1 MSTMLKIGALGT
13 GNTGNQIVS
22 LAKERLEIPVIAINS
37 SVKDLE
43 TLPEDIQTY
52 RISDQEG
59 MSQGAGKNRELAKKF
74 LKDSIIKL
82 LSDEN
87 VISFLVDL
95 DICFVVASMG
105 GGTGSGTAPI
115 IMSILSQQFPDTLF
129 ILVGVG
135 PVQQEALSAHVN
147 TMEFLQEMYS
157 NLPNV
162 RYMLYD
168 NDNFANMPSYKMMEQ
183 VNSEVV
189 EDMKVISGFYNIA
202 TKYDS
207 IDKEDTLR
215 LVSFPGRIAVA
226 RVEDIKEKD
235 LDSASIEERII
246 QTIKRNAHMEL
257 QRDQKV
263 MATGLITNL
272 SSSMIEGF
280 NNHIPRVHDL
290 IGEPVHE
297 FLHVGMNPDKKDKN
311 SVFLIMSGLSAV
323 NDKISKISERIE
335 EIEERQRTQ
344 EEQSALDA
352 EKIGQ
357 LSSMISKNDGRQA
370 QANENVNLDDIFSKF
385 M

>member
-1 MSTMLKIGALGT
+1 MSMMKIGALGA
-13 GNTGNQIVS
+13 GNTGNQIVT
-22 LAKERLEIPVIAINS
+22 LAKERLDIPVIAINS
-37 SVKDLE
+37 SMKDLE
-43 TLPEDIQTY
+43 TLPEDVKKY
-52 RISDQEG
+52 RIADQDG

-147 TMEFLQEMYS
+147 SMEFLQEMYA

-168 NDNFANMPSYKMMEQ
+168 NDNYSDMSSYKMMEK

-189 EDMKVISGFYNIA
+189 EDMKVLSGFFNIA

-215 LVSFPGRIAVA
+215 LLSFPGRIAVA

-235 LDSASIEERII
+235 LDSATIEERLIQII
-246 QTIKRNAHMEL
+246 KKNAHMEL

-297 FLHVGMNPDKKDKN
+297 FLHVGINADRKDTN

-323 NDKISKISERIE
+323 NDKIAKISERIE
-335 EIEERQRTQ
+335 EIEERQRIQ

-357 LSSMISKNDGRQA
+357 LSSMISKNDGRKTQA
-370 QANENVNLDDIFSKF
+370 EANVNLEDIFSKF

>member
-1 MSTMLKIGALGT
+1 MSMMKIGALGA
-13 GNTGNQIVS
+13 GNTGNQIVT
-22 LAKERLEIPVIAINS
+22 LAKERLDIPVIAINS
-37 SVKDLE
+37 SMKDLE
-43 TLPEDIQTY
+43 TLPDDVKKY
-52 RISDQEG
+52 RIADQDG

-82 LSDEN
+82 LNDEH

-147 TMEFLQEMYS
+147 TMEFLQEMYA

-168 NDNFANMPSYKMMEQ
+168 NDNYADMSSYKMMEK

-189 EDMKVISGFYNIA
+189 EDMKVLSGFFNIA

-215 LVSFPGRIAVA
+215 LLSFPGRIAVA

-235 LDSASIEERII
+235 LDSATIEERLIQII
-246 QTIKRNAHMEL
+246 KKNAHMEL

-272 SSSMIEGF
+272 SSTMIEGF

-297 FLHVGMNPDKKDKN
+297 FLHVGINPDRKDTN

-323 NDKISKISERIE
+323 NDKIAKISERIE
-335 EIEERQRTQ
+335 EIEERQRIQ

-357 LSSMISKNDGRQA
+357 LSSMISKNDGRKTQA
-370 QANENVNLDDIFSKF
+370 EENVDLEDIFSKF

>member
-22 LAKERLEIPVIAINS
+22 LAKERLGIPVIAINS

-162 RYMLYD
+162 RYM
-168 NDNFANMPSYKMMEQ
+168 P
-183 VNSEVV
+183 
-189 EDMKVISGFYNIA
+189 
-202 TKYDS
+202 
-207 IDKEDTLR
+207 
-215 LVSFPGRIAVA
+215 
-226 RVEDIKEKD
+226 
-235 LDSASIEERII
+235 
-246 QTIKRNAHMEL
+246 
-257 QRDQKV
+257 
-263 MATGLITNL
+263 
-272 SSSMIEGF
+272 
-280 NNHIPRVHDL
+280 
-290 IGEPVHE
+290 
-297 FLHVGMNPDKKDKN
+297 
-311 SVFLIMSGLSAV
+311 
-323 NDKISKISERIE
+323 
-335 EIEERQRTQ
+335 
-344 EEQSALDA
+344 
-352 EKIGQ
+352 
-357 LSSMISKNDGRQA
+357 
-370 QANENVNLDDIFSKF
+370 
-385 M
+385 

>member
-1 MSTMLKIGALGT
+1 MSMMKIGALGA
-13 GNTGNQIVS
+13 GNTGNQIVT
-22 LAKERLEIPVIAINS
+22 LAKERLDIPVIAINS
-37 SVKDLE
+37 SMKDLE
-43 TLPEDIQTY
+43 TLPEDVKKY
-52 RISDQEG
+52 RIADQDG

-147 TMEFLQEMYS
+147 TMEFLQEMYA

-168 NDNFANMPSYKMMEQ
+168 NDNYSDMSSYKMMEK

-189 EDMKVISGFYNIA
+189 EDMKVLSGFFNIA

-215 LVSFPGRIAVA
+215 LLSFPGRIAVA

-235 LDSASIEERII
+235 LDSATIEERLIQII
-246 QTIKRNAHMEL
+246 KKNAHMEL

-297 FLHVGMNPDKKDKN
+297 FLHVGINADRKDTN

-323 NDKISKISERIE
+323 NDKIAKISERIE
-335 EIEERQRTQ
+335 EIEERQRIQ

-357 LSSMISKNDGRQA
+357 LSSMISKNDGRKTQA
-370 QANENVNLDDIFSKF
+370 EANVNLEDIFSKF

>member
-1 MSTMLKIGALGT
+1 MSMMKIGALGA
-13 GNTGNQIVS
+13 GNTGNQIVT
-22 LAKERLEIPVIAINS
+22 LAKERLDIPVIAINS
-37 SVKDLE
+37 SMKDLE
-43 TLPEDIQTY
+43 TLPEDVKKY
-52 RISDQEG
+52 RIADQDG

-129 ILVGVG
+129 ILIGVG

-147 TMEFLQEMYS
+147 TMEFLQEMYA

-168 NDNFANMPSYKMMEQ
+168 NDNYSDMSSYKMMEK

-189 EDMKVISGFYNIA
+189 EDMKVLSGFFNIA

-215 LVSFPGRIAVA
+215 LLSFPGRIAVA

-235 LDSASIEERII
+235 LDSATIEERLIQII
-246 QTIKRNAHMEL
+246 KKNAHMEL

-297 FLHVGMNPDKKDKN
+297 FLHVGINADRKDTN

-323 NDKISKISERIE
+323 NDKIAKISERIE
-335 EIEERQRTQ
+335 EIEERQRIQ

-357 LSSMISKNDGRQA
+357 LSSMISKNDGRKTQA
-370 QANENVNLDDIFSKF
+370 EANVNLEDIFSKF